1 MNQSPPPLPLSD
13 FKLLQK
19 FAAINLSP
27 GIDDTGDTRVR
38 IFKRLRSP
46 GIDSKKGIPP
56 AYVAW
61 RAGTITLHIPTR
73 LLAPMYCLKIPA
85 QHFVPN
91 FQLSPVSLIP
101 AMNFRLVILILT
113 LQSAWFYTLGQ
124 YLLTGGHQTKSR
136 IKKFFF
142 KTLSKLG
149 DMTVLCNFL

>member
-1 MNQSPPPLPLSD
+1 
-13 FKLLQK
+13 
-19 FAAINLSP
+19 
-27 GIDDTGDTRVR
+27 
-38 IFKRLRSP
+38 
-46 GIDSKKGIPP
+46 
-56 AYVAW
+56 
-61 RAGTITLHIPTR
+61 
-73 LLAPMYCLKIPA
+73 MYCLKIPA